1 MKSFSN
7 QNLTNLIPPVSVSH
21 DASQRSCDFAQ
32 DIFGKAASSDASEP
46 AGGVAM
52 ASQFAS
58 LQPVT

>member
-1 MKSFSN
+1 MQRNLLLQAKGPRTEVRGTMK
-7 QNLTNLIPPVSVSH
+7 IHV
-21 DASQRSCDFAQ
+21 